1 MVRKS
6 LNKIIAL
13 FFVYMT
19 FVIITISNSIYYKQG
34 YFMPA
39 DFKLFLFFTIFIINI
54 LVFTIIRMI
63 YTNGKNEYQNIIND
77 FKLKFVEE
85 QNNLYRKNKHEL
97 KNNILILYELIRQM
111 KYKDAEE
118 FLKTYIDDISS
129 SLIKVDTGNDIL
141 DLLLYSKIS
150 KAIKK
155 DISVRFI
162 CTVDLKIRQKVV
174 NDVCSI
180 LGNLID
186 NATEEC
192 ERLKKDR
199 KMEIILN
206 SDPVDYIFVVKNTWA
221 VSDYVKQNILCD
233 GFTTK
238 GTGRGNGLS
247 IVRDIVKRY
256 DGDININIDDEYFSV
271 TVLIPSYEI
280 NE

>member
-192 ERLKKDR
+192 ERLKNDR

>member
-1 MVRKS
+1 M
-6 LNKIIAL
+6 NKIIAL

-192 ERLKKDR
+192 ERLKNDR